1 MDRCW
6 LKVPLGDALH
16 TISCA
21 AGYNLR
27 WLLRA
32 IAKLGIG
39 PASLCLLQMVLLPAI
54 VPWSGPARAK
64 HQIWLQSGINLG

>member
-1 MDRCW
+1 MKSDHRMDRWW
-6 LKVPLGDALH
+6 LKGALGDALH

-39 PASLCLLQMVLLPAI
+39 PALLCLLQMVLLPAMA
-54 VPWSGPARAK
+54 VGSAPRGRSRA
-64 HQIWLQSGINLG
+64 QFAA